1 MHTDTAAPATNLQAE
16 LEMAANAKE
25 GAYIIFAH
33 ADQLARKH
41 GVDVMEI
48 LEGVGMIG
56 DEEPA
61 WLTFEEPTH

>member
-1 MHTDTAAPATNLQAE
+1 MTDIMAPATTYQAE

-25 GAYIIFAH
+25 EAYIIFAH
-33 ADQLARKH
+33 ADQLARRQ

-48 LEGVGMIG
+48 LEEVGMIG